1 MSRKSGDKNFQTYVS
16 YQAFS
21 SDMPVQQINDSKL
34 WLKIEDKI
42 PAFFIN
48 AEDVFRQITAEC
60 FLITAERSTTMNM
73 SDWQKQCENYFGL
86 TMDKI
91 KCLTIKEEVKKQQ
104 KI

>member
-1 MSRKSGDKNFQTYVS
+1 MSRKSGDKNFQTYVG

-21 SDMPVQQINDSKL
+21 CDEPTHRINDTKL
-34 WLKIEDKI
+34 YLKYEKQI

-48 AEDVFRQITAEC
+48 AENVFRQITPEC